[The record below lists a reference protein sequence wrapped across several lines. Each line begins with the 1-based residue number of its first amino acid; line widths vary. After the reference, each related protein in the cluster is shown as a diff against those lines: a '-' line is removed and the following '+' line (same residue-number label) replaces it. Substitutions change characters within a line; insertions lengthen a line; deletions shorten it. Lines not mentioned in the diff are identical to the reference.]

1 MSTKQAQSAT
11 NVRVCD
17 LEDRELER
25 LVFGHPEKTDQ
36 TDKTEQTSDTME
48 TIVVYMDEE
57 EFQTPFGIIKTPPF
71 LELFWRK
78 TGADCDGEEEEM
90 EFPGSGTYL
99 IRLCDTRDHW
109 H

>member
-17 LEDRELER
+17 LEDHDLEI
-25 LVFGHPEKTDQ
+25 LVYGDKSEQPDQ
-36 TDKTEQTSDTME
+36 ASDTRE

-90 EFPGSGTYL
+90 EFPGSGKYL
-99 IRLCDTRDHW
+99 IRLCDTRPIN
-109 H
+109 